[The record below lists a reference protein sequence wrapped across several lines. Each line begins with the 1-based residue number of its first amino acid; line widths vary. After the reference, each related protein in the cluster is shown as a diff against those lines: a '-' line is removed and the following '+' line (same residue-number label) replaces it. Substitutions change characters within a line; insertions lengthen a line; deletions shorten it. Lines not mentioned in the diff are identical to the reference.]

1 MSRPAVRGGRTQRRL
16 DQPLVAVLER
26 RGRFLVGEPLF
37 GRGPRTAVER
47 GGADEGDLVLVGA
60 GKRGARVVRKLGRPD
75 VARDVLEGLM
85 LDRGLYRSYPR
96 AASAEAEGAADDPY
110 AAGDRV
116 DLTALPTFTID
127 PDDARDFDD
136 AISARREDGHVRVWV
151 HIADVTAYV
160 RPGGPLE
167 REALRRGTSVYVPGA
182 VEPML
187 PEVLSNRACSLRPGE
202 DRLAVT
208 VEMEVHGTD
217 VRNVSFHRSRV
228 RSDRRLTYGEV
239 DDVFAGRAR
248 AEEPWAAPLEAA
260 REVARALQERRD
272 SLELGAPEPAF
283 EFDADGH
290 VTAVRYEEQTES
302 HRLIE
307 QLMILANEQV
317 AGYLADARLPTLY
330 RVHERPEPQA
340 VVRLADQL
348 ATLDVPTPP
357 LPKNMTQQ
365 QAAEL
370 VTEISRI
377 VAREARGRTAV
388 GVLVLRALKQAYYL
402 PKNLG
407 HAGLGS
413 PRYCHFTS
421 PIRRYPDVVA
431 HRALLQGLGIDHTAA
446 PAHELDEAG
455 LASSSAEREAMQVE
469 RAADDICL
477 AFLLAA
483 AARRCRPG
491 GAAGLRGRGG
501 RADRE
506 GRLRAL
512 RRRGVR
518 GPAPEP
524 PPARLVDPERARH
537 GARGGGL
544 GAAAAPGRPG
554 ERGRRPGRDR
564 PWPRGSLSGRGI
576 LVERWRRRR
585 SARRRPATWRP
596 TGRRASAST
605 CWRSSRPG
613 SCCRGPR

>member
-1 MSRPAVRGGRTQRRL
+1 VSSSAVRGGRTQRRL

-47 GGADEGDLVLVGA
+47 GGADEGDLVLIGA

-85 LDRGLYRSYPR
+85 LDRGLYRAYPR
-96 AASAEAEGAADDPY
+96 AAVTEAEGAAEDPF

-167 REALRRGTSVYVPGA
+167 REAYRRGTSVYVPGA

-228 RSDRRLTYGEV
+228 RSDMRLTYGEV
-239 DDVFAGRAR
+239 DEVFAGRGR
-248 AEEPWAAPLEAA
+248 AAEPWAAPLAAA

-283 EFDADGH
+283 DFDAEGH

-348 ATLDVPTPP
+348 ATLDVQTPP
-357 LPKNMTQQ
+357 IPEHMTRQ

-370 VTEISRI
+370 VAEISRI
-377 VAREARGRTAV
+377 VAREARGRTAI
-388 GVLVLRALKQAYYL
+388 GTLVLRALKQAYYL

-407 HAGLGS
+407 HAGLAS
-413 PRYCHFTS
+413 PRYGHFTS

-431 HRALLQGLGIDHTAA
+431 HWALLQGLGIDHAAA
-446 PAHELDEAG
+446 PPHELDEAG
-455 LASSSAEREAMQVE
+455 MASSAAEREAMQIE
-469 RAADDICL
+469 RAADDVCL
-477 AFLLAA
+477 AFLLERRLADADPVAPPAFDGEVVGLVEKGAFVRFGEQRFEGLLPSRRLRGWWTLNELGTALEEDGSGRRLRLGDPVNVVVDRVETARGRVDLSPAA
-483 AARRCRPG
+483 AY
-491 GAAGLRGRGG
+491 
-501 RADRE
+501 
-506 GRLRAL
+506 
-512 RRRGVR
+512 
-518 GPAPEP
+518 
-524 PPARLVDPERARH
+524 
-537 GARGGGL
+537 
-544 GAAAAPGRPG
+544 
-554 ERGRRPGRDR
+554 
-564 PWPRGSLSGRGI
+564 S
-576 LVERWRRRR
+576 
-585 SARRRPATWRP
+585 
-596 TGRRASAST
+596 
-605 CWRSSRPG
+605 
-613 SCCRGPR
+613 